1 MTRPQKQYLNSGV
14 IISLG
19 IIIVGL
25 LGIAALL
32 IGQLLSADDDAG
44 RRLDLALE
52 LEVVAEGLDSPVLL
66 TGDGTGRRYVAEQ
79 RGTISELDA
88 DGRSTGEPFLDIRDR
103 VVQHHERGL
112 LGLAFHPRYEE
123 NGRFFVLYSR
133 RQDGATSISEFSRS
147 EAGAMEAT
155 ERPLLVIPQPST
167 LHKAGMLAFDAEGML
182 IAAIGD
188 GTPDN
193 DPDGL
198 AQERASLLGKLLR
211 LDVDRGLPYAIP
223 PDNGFVDDRLARAE
237 VHAAGLRNPWR
248 FSVDPESG
256 HLYIGDVG
264 QATWEEINVL
274 APGVREASFGWSEM
288 EGGECFGGRDCDPSA
303 HIAPAIVY
311 PHADGDAGHCG
322 VVGGHAYRGTAGS
335 LPAGT
340 YLYADYCSGTI
351 WAVPAADLQ
360 RAQASPTV
368 VGQVPEEL
376 GRVQSFG
383 QDDDGEL
390 YLLTESGLAL
400 ALSAAQPSVS

>member
-14 IISLG
+14 VISLG
-19 IIIVGL
+19 IIVVGL

-32 IGQLLSADDDAG
+32 IGQLLSADDGAG

-52 LEVVAEGLDSPVLL
+52 FEVAAEGLDSPVLL
-66 TGDGTGRRYVAEQ
+66 AGDGTGRRYVLEQ
-79 RGTISELDA
+79 RGAITELDA
-88 DGRSTGEPFLDIRDR
+88 DGRSTGEPFLDIRER
-103 VVQHHERGL
+103 VVHHHERGL
-112 LGLAFHPRYEE
+112 LGLAFHPRYAE

-147 EAGAMEAT
+147 EVGEREST
-155 ERPLLVIPQPST
+155 ERPILVIPQPST
-167 LHKAGMLAFDAEGML
+167 LHKAGMLAFDAAGML

-188 GTPDN
+188 GTTGN

-198 AQERASLLGKLLR
+198 AQERSSLLGKLLR
-211 LDVDRGLPYAIP
+211 LDVDRGQPYAIP
-223 PDNGFVDDRLARAE
+223 TDNGFVEDRRARAE
-237 VHAAGLRNPWR
+237 VHASGLRNPWR
-248 FSVDPESG
+248 FSIDPESG

-288 EGGECFGGRDCDPSA
+288 EGEECFAGRDCDPSA
-303 HIAPAIVY
+303 HSAPTVAY
-311 PHADGDAGHCG
+311 PHADGDTGHCG

-340 YLYADYCSGTI
+340 YLYADYCSRTI

-360 RAQASPTV
+360 RGQASPAV
-368 VGQVPEEL
+368 VGQVPERF

-383 QDDDGEL
+383 QDDEGEL
-390 YLLTESGLAL
+390 YVLTDGGFAL
-400 ALSAAQPSVS
+400 ALSAA